1 MRRLACLI
9 TFVAITVAALAGC
22 SSSGSD
28 GAARSDG
35 GKTGSTTTVIA
46 KTGPVPISI
55 LVSNDDGYQADGIDT
70 LVEALRKVDGVT
82 VTVVAPLTQQSGQ
95 GGKTTAGKLAVTDVK
110 LKSGYAAKAVDGHP
124 ADAIR
129 VAVDELGIRP
139 DVVISGIN
147 EGQNLGPA
155 VNLSGTVGAARAAA
169 ARKIPALATSAGN
182 GAPSDYAASVP
193 FVLDWLDEHRAALSA
208 GTGPVTIENL
218 NVPTCTTGEVRG
230 LAEVPAQ
237 LGGDVLAAL
246 GRGDCGSKVPLA
258 GLHDDVAAF
267 LAGYATLDQIPNT
280 A

>member
-1 MRRLACLI
+1 MRRLACLV
-9 TFVAITVAALAGC
+9 TFVAIAVAVLAGC

-28 GAARSDG
+28 GAARPDG

-55 LVSNDDGYQADGIDT
+55 LVSNDDGYEADGIDT

-129 VAVDELGIRP
+129 VAVDELGIHP

-182 GAPSDYAASVP
+182 GTPSDYAASVP

-208 GTGPVTIENL
+208 GSAPVTVENL

-230 LAEVPAQ
+230 LAKVPAQ
-237 LGGDVLAAL
+237 LGGDVLKAL
-246 GRGDCGSKVPLA
+246 EPGDCGSKAPLA

-267 LAGYATLDQIPNT
+267 LAGYATLDQIPST